1 LISKILL
8 LPRKGHLGE
17 KLKKEIAVVLIFA
30 LMLLGLKKPIS
41 YHQDLDKLEKVREL
55 TDCYRVI

>member
-1 LISKILL
+1 MLL
-8 LPRKGHLGE
+8 LPRKGQFGE
-17 KLKKEIAVVLIFA
+17 GLEKEVAIFLIFA
-30 LMLLGLKKPIS
+30 LMLPGFKKPIS